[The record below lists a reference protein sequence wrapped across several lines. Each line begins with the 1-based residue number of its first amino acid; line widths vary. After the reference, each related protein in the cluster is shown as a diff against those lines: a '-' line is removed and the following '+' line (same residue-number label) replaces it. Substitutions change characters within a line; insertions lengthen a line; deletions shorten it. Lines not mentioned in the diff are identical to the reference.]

1 MKKTNTILIILA
13 LVFWGLFFSLTAR
26 AQLNINM
33 GVTDL
38 KSQREGE
45 HLVWGVGYTQYLES
59 RFAIAAN
66 YRWTATEI
74 QSFRAWEF
82 LGRYA
87 YRERNYRMELSAG
100 INHNRKDWKVR
111 PMVGMRNSFRLDEIV
126 WLTLDF
132 DHVFDKGTY
141 LTFGVALDTN
151 LFKELF
157 RPFESSPRFF

>member
-1 MKKTNTILIILA
+1 MKPIPYILFIFLM
-13 LVFWGLFFSLTAR
+13 FSCYMK
-26 AQLNINM
+26 AQISINI

-45 HLVWGVGYTQYLES
+45 HLVWGAGYTQYLDS

-66 YRWTATEI
+66 YRWTHTELT
-74 QSFRAWEF
+74 SFRAWEF
-82 LGRYA
+82 LGRWGYK
-87 YRERNYRMELSAG
+87 ERNYRMELSG
-100 INHNRKDWKVR
+100 GVNHNRKDWKVR
-111 PMVGMRNSFRLDEIV
+111 PMAGVRNSFKIDEII

-132 DHVFDKGTY
+132 DHVLDMGSY
-141 LTFGVALDTN
+141 LTFGVALDTD